1 MIVEQFAGRLVRS
14 ACERNPVVNKQK
26 KWNNQEMRRLGF
38 EALFTLEAVW

>member
-14 ACERNPVVNKQK
+14 ACKRNPVVNKQK
-26 KWNNQEMRRLGF
+26 KMNNQEMRRLGF